1 MRTVEL
7 PEVGHP
13 AQLQRR
19 QRIREKLYAMKRAQ
33 QDALRAIWA
42 MRREVAGE
50 SKEYEDLGR
59 LLLMIQRWPFPGP

>member
-1 MRTVEL
+1 MSRVEL
-7 PEVGHP
+7 PEIAHP

-19 QRIREKLYAMKRAQ
+19 QRVREKLYAMKRAQ

-42 MRREVAGE
+42 MRRECSGE

-59 LLLMIQRWPFPGP
+59 LLLLVQRWPFPSP